1 MIAYFFPF
9 VAVVVLTV
17 LAKVSAGIEL
27 QRDELL
33 PLLNFEPFVYVLF
46 LGAGVSLIVSHR
58 SRVPEILGTYLVVP
72 FSGALTGWG
81 GAGLTIVELLSG
93 HWQNVP
99 VGIALSVLMAAI
111 TLAPV
116 LIVGNAA
123 NFTADVRSRLFR
135 KPPHVWL
142 TYLMAVSLAAGGL
155 FGLWSLYG

>member
-9 VAVVVLTV
+9 IAVVVLTV
-17 LAKVSAGIEL
+17 LASLSVEVAR

-58 SRVPEILGTYLVVP
+58 SRVPEILGTALVVP
-72 FSGALTGWG
+72 FSGALTGW

-116 LIVGNAA
+116 LVVGHAA
-123 NFTADVRSRLFR
+123 SFTADVRGRLFR
-135 KPPHVWL
+135 KPLHVWL
-142 TYLMAVSLAAGGL
+142 THFMAISLIVGGL
-155 FGLWSLYG
+155 FGLWSVYG